1 MLLYLMSENQENLAE
16 LAAIF
21 CLKLRN
27 LCHRLAATR
36 VIQVRHVCVNSLER
50 YLRVHLG
57 S

>member
-1 MLLYLMSENQENLAE
+1 MLLYLMFENQENLAE

-21 CLKLRN
+21 CLNMRN